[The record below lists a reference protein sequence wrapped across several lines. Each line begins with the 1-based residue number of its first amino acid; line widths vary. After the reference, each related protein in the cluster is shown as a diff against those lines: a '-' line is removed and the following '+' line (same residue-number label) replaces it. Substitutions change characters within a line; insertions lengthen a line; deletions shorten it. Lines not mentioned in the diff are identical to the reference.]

1 MKKYV
6 LFYLTGLTSV
16 WLMDSLLSGIKIGD
30 IVTALFMGVFISFS
44 IWFTEY
50 IVQQLTKKTMLI
62 FYLVGV
68 IITFFILYLASL
80 LIPSFDAVSGVLYFF
95 VAIKGLDSVLTLL
108 TASVIAMSIAYLT
121 NWATVGLE

>member
-1 MKKYV
+1 
-6 LFYLTGLTSV
+6 
-16 WLMDSLLSGIKIGD
+16 
-30 IVTALFMGVFISFS
+30 
-44 IWFTEY
+44 
-50 IVQQLTKKTMLI
+50 MLI

-68 IITFFILYLASL
+68 VITFFILYLASL

-95 VAIKGLDSVLTLL
+95 VAIKGLDSILTLL